1 MTIHMRNAKNANYV
15 AKLFGMSFEAADIT
29 YIAYRKWHKIVV
41 THKMTILD
49 KVMYSQFYNSDQ

>member
-1 MTIHMRNAKNANYV
+1 MRNAKNANYV